1 VLSHPAGTAPR
12 TTARPAVAPTTGAFP
27 RWRTTSSTVGTA
39 ATVDRDYPGVVWPGR
54 PSAEPTSRT
63 RRTAL
68 RRNTSPT
75 TEELV

>member
-1 VLSHPAGTAPR
+1 VLNHPDGTAPH

-27 RWRTTSSTVGTA
+27 RWRTTSSTAGTA
-39 ATVDRDYPGVVWPGR
+39 VTVARDSPGVVWPGR

-63 RRTAL
+63 RRTTL